1 MYQFLQSPSKAK
13 NCFNGKIPETR
24 IYIATELDWQ
34 HLSFEATLFQSINAI
49 L

>member
-13 NCFNGKIPETR
+13 NCFNGKIPETL

-34 HLSFEATLFQSINAI
+34 QLSFEAKLFQSMNSI